1 MLDLP
6 FGLALDVLRGTSGRA
21 PRISVSFRHH
31 FRSSRCLACSSRP
44 AAECFYLFGFF
55 FIQPCKAAFCID
67 VHTEQFVEL
76 CVYGLSVAMLR
87 SLNEQRHEKC
97 RDADCPMPAE
107 SVRIE
112 ERIGLDRDRADV
124 APPWSRRCSSRREN
138 KRHGATFRRTRKH
151 LNCEHRW

>member
-6 FGLALDVLRGTSGRA
+6 FGLALDVLRGTSGRE
-21 PRISVSFRHH
+21 PRLSVPFRHH

-44 AAECFYLFGFF
+44 AGFF
-55 FIQPCKAAFCID
+55 FIQPCKAAFCIA

-97 RDADCPMPAE
+97 RDATTACQPKVCAE

-112 ERIGLDRDRADV
+112 ERIGLDRDQADV
-124 APPWSRRCSSRREN
+124 TPP
-138 KRHGATFRRTRKH
+138 
-151 LNCEHRW
+151 